1 MKIEQK
7 KYTQKVKIS
16 TLRLLEKNDFNYL
29 KTEKL
34 TKVGRSTIKRWE
46 AQLGDVVYSGK
57 SPSEIALVE
66 VDIEMKRNDIKII
79 KQYYQIRRELLER
92 IQHLIPIEK
101 KLEPL
106 ITALKNI
113 SLELAF
119 LDEISKKEQDSS
131 TVDIMQTILKNI
143 EKGDFSRDNSMVD

>member
-34 TKVGRSTIKRWE
+34 TKVCRSTIKRWE

-79 KQYYQIRRELLER
+79 KQYYQIRSELLDR
-92 IQHLIPIEK
+92 IQQLIPIEK
-101 KLEPL
+101 RLEPL
-106 ITALKNI
+106 ISALKSI
-113 SLELAF
+113 SLEF
-119 LDEISKKEQDSS
+119 TVFDEINKKEKELTSGN
-131 TVDIMQTILKNI
+131 IFQTILKNI
-143 EKGDFSRDNSMVD
+143 EKGDINIDNSMVD